1 MLRELWAGLRV
12 GLPWH
17 HLTPKASSGKPS
29 QAPCLEPK
37 TGLTQGVLLC
47 RIVGFP
53 MKSPLHPVPHCRCE
67 VVQFRHTPILGA
79 MTDAYDE
86 IVAHD
91 VSPLLVLAGPGAGK
105 TFLLADRVT
114 RLVTAS
120 PDACKRTTV
129 LTFGKDASEHM
140 RSTLLDQERHFKLQM
155 EALPEI
161 STMHSL
167 GLSIVKTKPR
177 TVGLRKTD
185 LQVQADERVKRLL
198 YRDSALLTGST
209 EEEGNRALECKGRG
223 ECTRDGPLCHICAKY
238 WEVMSKLNRL
248 DFDDQILLAIRI
260 LEEKPDVLAACQ
272 AKCANLL
279 VDEYQDINAA
289 QARLI
294 DLLSSESR
302 SGLFAVGDDAQSIY
316 AFRGASP
323 EFILGFSRM
332 YDGAATPPLLHSR
345 RCPPEI
351 LEPATNVLE
360 CYYQDWSGPFDL
372 EYHTES
378 GEPPHV
384 WQVPSE
390 IAEAEAVARLAR
402 QYVNERK
409 TVLVL
414 APKADFFRLISGRLR
429 RWNVAHECPTSL
441 LPRNSLERLE
451 SATCVSEWVANPTDS
466 FLARLA
472 IEEIINHDF
481 SARIPCASK
490 RPPCSKKSI
499 EQRIHEEARVAS
511 LWEFVDRETSLYDAL
526 QAASDEG
533 VLGPLKAVCR
543 RLLEAYRINSTDD
556 TAGEF
561 AKLLARATGGWV
573 QPDRFGRDL
582 CAAVRLLRPVSAAG
596 TGFAQL
602 MTMRKAKGL
611 EADVVIVVGLEDDV
625 IPSPSRDLAEEARL
639 FYVSMTRAKKHL
651 YLLHAFRRP
660 RSISFGEA
668 ITHKMR
674 SRFLDALGIAST
686 YVRT

>member
-1 MLRELWAGLRV
+1 MCR
-12 GLPWH
+12 P
-17 HLTPKASSGKPS
+17 
-29 QAPCLEPK
+29 
-37 TGLTQGVLLC
+37 VLLSF
-47 RIVGFP
+47 RTLHRATLAFVGT
-53 MKSPLHPVPHCRCE
+53 MVAA
-67 VVQFRHTPILGA
+67 VAQFRRLPTLEI
-79 MTDAYDE
+79 MTDAYE
-86 IVAHD
+86 AIVTHD

-105 TFLLADRVT
+105 TFLLADRVA
-114 RLVTAS
+114 RLVSAD
-120 PDACKRTTV
+120 PEARLRTTV

-140 RSTLLDQERHFKLQM
+140 KSTLLDQEGHFRLRS
-155 EALPEI
+155 EALPDI

-167 GLSIVKTKPR
+167 GLSIVKIKPR

-185 LQVQADERVKRLL
+185 LEVQANERVKRLL
-198 YRDSALLTGST
+198 YRDSALLTGAT
-209 EEEGNRALECKGRG
+209 EAEGKEALECKGRG

-238 WEVMSKLNRL
+238 WELMSKLNRV
-248 DFDDQILLAIRI
+248 DFDDQILMAIRI
-260 LEEKPDVLAACQ
+260 LEGNPDVLADCQ
-272 AKCANLL
+272 SRCANLL

-323 EFILGFSRM
+323 EFILGFSSV
-332 YDGAATPPLLHSR
+332 YDDAATPPLPYSW

-351 LEPATNVLE
+351 LEPATKVLE
-360 CYYQDWSGPFDL
+360 EFYPDWSGPYDL
-372 EYHTES
+372 EYHTEPGDS
-378 GEPPHV
+378 PYV
-384 WQVPSE
+384 WQLPSE
-390 IAEAEAVARLAR
+390 VAEAEAVARLAR
-402 QYVNERK
+402 RYVNERK

-414 APKADFFRLISGRLR
+414 APKADFFRLIANRLR
-429 RWNVAHECPTSL
+429 QWNVAHECPTSL
-441 LPRNSLERLE
+441 LPRNALRRLE

-472 IEEIINHDF
+472 IEEIIDHDF
-481 SARIPCASK
+481 SAKVPCADK
-490 RPPCSKKSI
+490 RPPCSDETI
-499 EQRIHEEARVAS
+499 EQRIREETRVAS
-511 LWEFVDRETSLYDAL
+511 LWDSVDRETCLYEAL

-533 VLGPLKAVCR
+533 VLGPLKEVCR
-543 RLLEAYRINSTDD
+543 RLLDAYGNCSSVDA
-556 TAGEF
+556 AGEY

-573 QPDRFGRDL
+573 QPARLGGDL
-582 CAAVRLLRPVSAAG
+582 CAAARLLSPASAAG

-651 YLLHAFRRP
+651 YLFHAFRRP

-668 ITHKMR
+668 ITHKTR
-674 SRFLDALGIAST
+674 SRFLDAVGIPST
-686 YVRT
+686 YIPS